1 MTLRCHA
8 AAALVLL
15 FATALVGAGSIA
27 RADCAAIDPLSLL
40 PPDGACD
47 WARDGVPQSAYTIEE
62 LAQIIDGGAF
72 LFEQHGFVAAVFEN
86 YTGEIEGE
94 PAAATVSIYNQGTA
108 ANAEALFNDPNSGS
122 GDPLPGWIGSG
133 AARYRTA
140 FGFFTCEFWEAC
152 FYGSI
157 VFAAGGEAALPEALC
172 LGQTIVAAISQA
184 TPAQTLRWSDV
195 KAAFREPGR

>member
-1 MTLRCHA
+1 MTQPCRA
-8 AAALVLL
+8 VAALVLL
-15 FATALVGAGSIA
+15 LAATLAGAGPAA
-27 RADCAAIDPLSLL
+27 RADCAAVDPLSLL

-47 WARDGVPQSAYTIEE
+47 WARDGAPQSAYTIEE

-72 LFEQHGFVAAVFEN
+72 LFEQHGFVAAVFQN
-86 YTGEIEGE
+86 YAGEIAGE
-94 PAAATVSIYNQGTA
+94 PAAVTVSIFNQGTA
-108 ANAEALFNDPNSGS
+108 ANAEALYDDPNSGS
-122 GDPLPGWIGSG
+122 GDPFPGWIGSG
-133 AARYRTA
+133 AARYRAA

-157 VFAAGGEAALPEALC
+157 MFTAGGDAALPEALC

-184 TPAQTLRWSDV
+184 TPAPTLRWSDV